1 MSNFKK
7 TLKKLVAITAVIA
20 TMYSPVIAQ
29 TTKTDS
35 TQTSKP
41 QIEMTLN
48 AKTDVA
54 LTSDLIGALG
64 SKTDVASTNNLEGK
78 LGSRTEAWINGGI
91 DVGGTKFAYDGVH
104 MINGFQL
111 ETYFGNSTISIT
123 EKDAEVG
130 FCTSIT
136 TTKEGVIDAQYG
148 LINKTYPK
156 KLGADF
162 GSIRMTANKDKAN
175 LTFLVGKN
183 FGKGY
188 SGFVWC
194 NTTKP
199 YQGQI
204 KNITWVEFDKKL
216 TSHISGYVRG
226 EVTDAK
232 LANTMVLLGIYL
244 NK

>member
-7 TLKKLVAITAVIA
+7 TLKKLLATTAFIA

-29 TTKTDS
+29 TSKTDS

-54 LTSDLIGALG
+54 LTS
-64 SKTDVASTNNLEGK
+64 NLEGK
-78 LGSRTEAWINGGI
+78 LGSKNEAWINGGI
-91 DVGGTKFAYDGVH
+91 NVGGTKLAYDGVH
-104 MINGFQL
+104 MVNNFQL

-123 EKDAEVG
+123 EKDAELG

-136 TTKEGVIDAQYG
+136 TTKEGIIDVQYG
-148 LINKTYPK
+148 LINKTYHQ

-162 GSIRMTANKDKAN
+162 GSIRLTANKDKAN

-204 KNITWVEFDKKL
+204 KNITWVEVDKKL
-216 TSHISGYVRG
+216 TNHISGYVRG

-232 LANTMVLLGIYL
+232 LGDAVILLGIYL
-244 NK
+244 SK